1 MANIQK
7 LTYPYFTDGSTQL
20 NAQNLNPIISKI
32 NEMIEAIN
40 SGVTPTPTQTVATPT
55 ISISGTTA
63 TISCSTSG
71 ATIYYT
77 TNGNTPTTSSTQ
89 YSSPITLS
97 GACTIKAIAVKSG
110 MNNSSVASKSY
121 TPGSINAPRIDIEG
135 TAIIM
140 SADDGATIK
149 YTTDGTTPT
158 SSNGT
163 TYTHAFS
170 ESANKTVK
178 AIAILNG
185 NSSSVVTKNYTA
197 PSEEATKPTVVIE
210 NGKLIITGYP
220 SDVLLYTLDDT
231 LPSDGSATVY
241 TEPVT
246 LSGACVIRVRAKKSS
261 ATVYSYQVMLNYT
274 GSEVLVATIPEADRI
289 DRARVLRNGST
300 DSVLKLNTSQYAFLR
315 FYPIVSGEKYT
326 MRHKQS
332 TVGNAYYGYIQQI
345 PQEVT
350 GEMEVSGKLPTQ
362 DASQND
368 ARTITIDS
376 AENFPYVVTCNG
388 EESDASVMFIH
399 VIK

>member
-1 MANIQK
+1 MADIQK
-7 LTYPYFTDGSTQL
+7 LTYPYFTDGTTQL
-20 NAQNLNPIISKI
+20 NAANLNPIIAKI
-32 NEMIEAIN
+32 NEVIDKVN
-40 SGVTPTPTQTVATPT
+40 GGVTPTQTVATPT
-55 ISISGTTA
+55 ISISGSTA
-63 TISCSTSG
+63 TITCSTSG

-77 TNGNTPTTSSTQ
+77 LNGNTPTTSSTQ
-89 YSSPITLS
+89 YSGPITLS

-231 LPSDGSATVY
+231 LPSDGSAAVY

-261 ATVYSYQVMLNYT
+261 AAVYSYQVMLNYT

-289 DRARVLRNGST
+289 DHARVLRNGST

-332 TVGNAYYGYIQQI
+332 TMGNAYYGYIQQI

-388 EESDASVMFIH
+388 DESDTSVMFIH